1 MGGKHKRFRRA
12 QTDKLD
18 YETIAR
24 VAERMTRLGMPLRY
38 ALALEHKGLTIGWWE
53 ERLGKAP
60 DLAVWL
66 DEKIADGL
74 APVLEEIK
82 ASTLRTMP
90 ASVWLLERRFASDFA
105 QPKAQAGGGVQV
117 NVQVNGLSGESFE
130 RAARLVASK
139 KVKQLPAPAPVVT
152 ISEPVTDSAKTPH
165 V

>member
-1 MGGKHKRFRRA
+1 MKRKRFPRA
-12 QTDKLD
+12 KTNELTHDII
-18 YETIAR
+18 ER
-24 VAERMTRLGMPLRY
+24 VAGVMTRLGMPLRY
-38 ALALEHKGLTIGWWE
+38 ALALEHKGLTNAWFE
-53 ERLGKAP
+53 DQLEKAP
-60 DLAVWL
+60 ELRL
-66 DEKIADGL
+66 LFDEKIATGL
-74 APVLEEIK
+74 VPVLEEIK

-90 ASVWLLERRFASDFA
+90 ASVWLLERRFAADFA